1 MLEKNRIK
9 TEGLGRLLQ
18 YILGHRPYEFGL
30 IPDSE
35 GFVAFK
41 ELIQAIHEED
51 GWGYV
56 RQGNINEVFSGRDR
70 ERFQADETRIRA
82 IDRRWELGIPAQ
94 VLPKILFTGIRRRAP
109 PVVME
114 RGVREIKGRYHI
126 LTPERDVAEKI
137 GRRRDQQ
144 PVLLEVMARRAQRE
158 GVMFYSFGDLFL
170 TNEIQVRYIAGPP
183 VPKEAVRAREKKPK
197 KNEEE
202 SPDLQAGTFL
212 LDQDRDRDRSRKSK
226 GRKRKGWK
234 EKARRDRRKH
244 KA

>member
-1 MLEKNRIK
+1 MSKKNRIRTK
-9 TEGLGRLLQ
+9 GLGQLMQ
-18 YILGHRPYEFGL
+18 YILGHKPYEFGL

-41 ELIQAIHEED
+41 ELLQAIHEED

-56 RQGNINEVFSGRDR
+56 RQGNIHEVLSGRDR

-82 IDRRWELGIPAQ
+82 MDRHWELDIPAQ
-94 VLPKILFTGIRRRAP
+94 VLPKILFFGIRRRAH

-114 RGVREIKGRYHI
+114 KGIREINGHYHI
-126 LTPERDVAEKI
+126 LTPERDMAERI

-144 PVLLEVMARRAQRE
+144 PVLLEIMAHRAHRE

-183 VPKEAVRAREKKPK
+183 VPKEIVRTRGKKPK
-197 KNEEE
+197 KDEEE
-202 SPDLQAGTFL
+202 PPDFQAGTFL
-212 LDQDRDRDRSRKSK
+212 LDQDRDLDRSRRSK
-226 GRKRKGWK
+226 GGKRKGWK
-234 EKARRDRRKH
+234 EEARRDRKKH
-244 KA
+244 RA